1 MIMGEE
7 LFSIDILEILRK
19 KIGFATLITVIIFG
33 ICHFNTYDSGNILQT
48 IIQVLLIQG
57 AARLIFNYAYLKT
70 KSIWI
75 SYIIH
80 LIFDLFFLFV
90 IPILLNK

>member
-1 MIMGEE
+1 M
-7 LFSIDILEILRK
+7 
-19 KIGFATLITVIIFG
+19 
-33 ICHFNTYDSGNILQT
+33 LQT

-70 KSIWI
+70 KSIWTL
-75 SYIIH
+75 YIIH